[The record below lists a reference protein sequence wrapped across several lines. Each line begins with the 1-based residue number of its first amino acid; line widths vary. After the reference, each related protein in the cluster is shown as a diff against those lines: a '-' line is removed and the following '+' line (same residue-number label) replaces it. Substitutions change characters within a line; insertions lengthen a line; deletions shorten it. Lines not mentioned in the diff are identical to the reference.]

1 MFSDAG
7 PLQTLVHRFFCPLPS
22 VDREHWERWKSGAIE
37 NGLSFDLLL
46 FLFVTHPSAS
56 KDIPGNSSIMPL
68 RSEPPFCWALPLSSH
83 VLSCFVQFYVTPM
96 DCSPPVSSV
105 HGILQAR
112 ILEWIAMP
120 SSRAS
125 SWCRDWTRV
134 SYVSCIDRGVFT
146 TSTTWKSPSSYV
158 LVLTF
163 FHFVATPL
171 RVVPAF
177 VLLCLNIPFLLLH
190 LFSTYVIDFLHWI
203 PSVKIDSVHLPS
215 LFNLSCFSFLRFKME
230 MMMMMIMM
238 IIILSSLGCWWPLSS
253 RSLD

>member
-1 MFSDAG
+1 MDYNLPGSSLSVGFLRQEYLSELPRPSPGDLPNPRIEPASVASPALTDMF
-7 PLQTLVHRFFCPLPS
+7 
-22 VDREHWERWKSGAIE
+22 
-37 NGLSFDLLL
+37 
-46 FLFVTHPSAS
+46 
-56 KDIPGNSSIMPL
+56 
-68 RSEPPFCWALPLSSH
+68 
-83 VLSCFVQFYVTPM
+83 
-96 DCSPPVSSV
+96 
-105 HGILQAR
+105 
-112 ILEWIAMP
+112 
-120 SSRAS
+120 
-125 SWCRDWTRV
+125 
-134 SYVSCIDRGVFT
+134 FT